1 MSLGWYSEVVQ
12 DAIRMVCIVAVVAV
26 PQLSLGVVAVIAHLL
41 ILVGDLFAGLGVV
54 EVDLLVSLGV
64 VEVNP
69 LLKVL
74 VAPLVLDL
82 CLAMLGEM
90 IRAGFLYMT
99 TSDTIDTSTTISCI
113 STHLRTG
120 EINLDIQCHPWH
132 RRFLK
137 PRR

>member
-1 MSLGWYSEVVQ
+1 MYFIDYVIFRGISGDFPLPVLLHLHLDKITIS
-12 DAIRMVCIVAVVAV
+12 
-26 PQLSLGVVAVIAHLL
+26 IAHEPGLVFRSCTGCHQDGMYCSCCRRAPAQPWCCCSHRDIAHRL
-41 ILVGDLFAGLGVV
+41 IVVGDLFAGLGVV

-90 IRAGFLYMT
+90 I
-99 TSDTIDTSTTISCI
+99 
-113 STHLRTG
+113 
-120 EINLDIQCHPWH
+120 
-132 RRFLK
+132 
-137 PRR
+137 